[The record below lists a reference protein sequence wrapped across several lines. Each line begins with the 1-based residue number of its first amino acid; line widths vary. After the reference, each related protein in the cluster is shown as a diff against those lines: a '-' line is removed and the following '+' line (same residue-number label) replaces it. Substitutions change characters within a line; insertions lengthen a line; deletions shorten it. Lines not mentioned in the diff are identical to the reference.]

1 MSAAASL
8 NMHDLWTLRGVG
20 IKPDQ
25 FPMILGCDGAGRL
38 ADGTEV
44 VLHPVIGDPGVAG
57 DETLDPK
64 RSLLTEKYQGTFAD
78 TVVVPARNAVPKPAG
93 LSMAQAAV
101 MGTAW
106 LTAYRMLFVKSG
118 LRPGQTMLVQG
129 ASGGV
134 ATALVQLG
142 HAAGMQ
148 VWVTGR
154 SDAKR
159 AVAERL
165 GADATFPSGARLPAR
180 VDAVFETV
188 GEATWAH
195 SMRALK
201 PGGTIVVSGSTSG
214 PNPGA
219 DLQRLFFLQLRVI
232 GATMGTRG
240 ELADLLAFVATAG
253 ITPEIGLELP
263 MEQAEEGF
271 RAMLEG
277 DTVGKD
283 RLHALTS
290 AAALRRS
297 PRASTLGAEFR
308 LGFMPRTRCIA
319 STAFIGGRA
328 IPVIPPDLREAR
340 ASVSVAGDSRAIS
353 VPPGTRGGRGGS
365 HFRADDAC
373 CRARRPADR
382 PCAWRRSSSRSRR
395 RARCC
400 CGSGPA
406 GSAPRTCTS
415 SRAKWGSRR
424 PVYWATRCPASWTR
438 WATEWSRARR
448 ATTWPARS

>member
-1 MSAAASL
+1 MFAVYAAEPNRDDPLGSLTVGERPEPEEPPGWVTVDVAAASL

-20 IKPDQ
+20 IKPEQ

-44 VLHPVIGDPGVAG
+44 VLHSVVGDATIAG

-64 RSLLTEKYQGTFAD
+64 RTLLTEKHQGTFAD
-78 TVVVPARNAVPKPAG
+78 KVVVPARNVVSKPAG
-93 LSMAQAAV
+93 LSMSQAAV

-142 HAAGMQ
+142 RAAGMQ

-154 SDAKR
+154 TEEKR

-165 GADATFPSGARLPAR
+165 GAHATFPSGERLPDR

-188 GEATWAH
+188 GEATWSH

-201 PGGTIVVSGSTSG
+201 PGGAIVVSGSTSG

-232 GATMGTRG
+232 GSTMGTRT
-240 ELADLLAFVATAG
+240 ELADLLTFVANTG

-263 MEQAEEGF
+263 LERAEEGF

-277 DTVGKD
+277 DTSGKIV
-283 RLHALTS
+283 
-290 AAALRRS
+290 
-297 PRASTLGAEFR
+297 F
-308 LGFMPRTRCIA
+308 TR
-319 STAFIGGRA
+319 
-328 IPVIPPDLREAR
+328 
-340 ASVSVAGDSRAIS
+340 
-353 VPPGTRGGRGGS
+353 
-365 HFRADDAC
+365 
-373 CRARRPADR
+373 
-382 PCAWRRSSSRSRR
+382 
-395 RARCC
+395 
-400 CGSGPA
+400 
-406 GSAPRTCTS
+406 
-415 SRAKWGSRR
+415 
-424 PVYWATRCPASWTR
+424 
-438 WATEWSRARR
+438 
-448 ATTWPARS
+448 